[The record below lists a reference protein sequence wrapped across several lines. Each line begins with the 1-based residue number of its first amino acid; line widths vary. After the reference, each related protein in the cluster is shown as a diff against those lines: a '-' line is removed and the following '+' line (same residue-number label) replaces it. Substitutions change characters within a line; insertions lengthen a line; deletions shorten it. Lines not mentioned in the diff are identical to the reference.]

1 MTIRDG
7 LRRMGREMARL
18 APHDATVQLPGAAGP
33 VTEDEWGNQIPGT
46 TQPGPTY
53 PCHAARLSA
62 EDATKAGLASTA
74 EVWRVV
80 IDAPAP
86 LTPEMTLTVTLA
98 NGETVPLSVTQVSGV
113 ERVTAL
119 CGRSG

>member
-18 APHDATVQLPGAAGP
+18 APHDATVQLPGAVGP
-33 VTEDEWGNQIPGT
+33 GIEDEFGNVEPGPAL
-46 TQPGPTY
+46 PGPTY

-62 EDATKAGLASTA
+62 EDSTKAGLASTA

-80 IDAPAP
+80 IDAPVP

>member
-1 MTIRDG
+1 MTIRAG
-7 LRRMGREMARL
+7 LQQMGHTLARL
-18 APHDATVQLPGAAGP
+18 MPHDATVTLPGTPGP
-33 VTEDEWGNQIPGT
+33 ATENEWGEVVPGVA
-46 TQPGPTY
+46 QPGPSF

-74 EVWRVV
+74 ETWRVV

-86 LTPEMTLTVTLA
+86 LTPEMTLSVTLA
-98 NGETVPLSVTQVSGV
+98 NGKTVSLSVTQVSGV

-119 CGRSG
+119 CRRSA

>member
-18 APHDATVQLPGAAGP
+18 APHDATVQLPGEQGP
-33 VTEDEWGNQIPGT
+33 ATEDEWGNQNPGT
-46 TQPGPTY
+46 TQPGAVY

-98 NGETVPLSVTQVSGV
+98 NGEAVPLSVT
-113 ERVTAL
+113 
-119 CGRSG
+119 